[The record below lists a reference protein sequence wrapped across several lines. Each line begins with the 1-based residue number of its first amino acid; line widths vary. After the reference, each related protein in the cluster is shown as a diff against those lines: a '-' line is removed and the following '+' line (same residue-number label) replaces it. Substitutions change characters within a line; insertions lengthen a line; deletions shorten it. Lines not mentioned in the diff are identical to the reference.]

1 MVSEM
6 ENNDYEWL
14 SVSDVAKRIGKSK
27 QTIYNWCANGKCKF
41 KTFNRGKM
49 IGILI
54 RFPI

>member
-1 MVSEM
+1 M